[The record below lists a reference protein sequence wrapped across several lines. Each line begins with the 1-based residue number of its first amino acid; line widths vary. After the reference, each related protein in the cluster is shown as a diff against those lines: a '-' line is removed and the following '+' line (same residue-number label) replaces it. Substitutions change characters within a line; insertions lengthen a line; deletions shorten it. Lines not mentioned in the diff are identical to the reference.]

1 MNELKK
7 LLRKR
12 GKEHSVSI
20 DNEFFLNNFAD
31 DQDTELSVLTLE
43 MKHEITIVLEGIQE
57 IFKQL
62 LLLKYE
68 LELSYK
74 EIALLLGMKEETVRT
89 YLFRARK
96 EFQKKW
102 RELHE

>member
-12 GKEHSVSI
+12 GKELSILI
-20 DNEFFLNNFAD
+20 DNEHFWNNFAD
-31 DQDTELSVLTLE
+31 DQDTELSVLTIELN
-43 MKHEITIVLEGIQE
+43 HEITVVLDGIQE